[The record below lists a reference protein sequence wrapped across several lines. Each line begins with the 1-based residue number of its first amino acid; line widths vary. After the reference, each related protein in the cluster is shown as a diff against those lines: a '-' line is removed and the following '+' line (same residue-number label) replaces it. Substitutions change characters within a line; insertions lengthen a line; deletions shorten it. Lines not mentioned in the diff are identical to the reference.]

1 MGPAILAEPWVLVIA
16 AFCAGFCISGGQ
28 KSVIA
33 LAAIFYPA
41 PIRSTGVGWALG
53 IGRLGGIGGPL
64 LIGLLL
70 AYELSAASL
79 FYAAAVP
86 MLLAGISVALLG
98 VRYKAS

>member
-1 MGPAILAEPWVLVIA
+1 LIA
-16 AFCAGFCISGGQ
+16 AFCAGFCVSGGQ

-33 LAAIFYPA
+33 LSAIFYPT

-64 LIGLLL
+64 LVGVLLG
-70 AYELSAASL
+70 YHLSAASL

-86 MLLAGISVALLG
+86 MLFAGILVAVLG
-98 VRYKAS
+98 LRCGADQQGRQAPL